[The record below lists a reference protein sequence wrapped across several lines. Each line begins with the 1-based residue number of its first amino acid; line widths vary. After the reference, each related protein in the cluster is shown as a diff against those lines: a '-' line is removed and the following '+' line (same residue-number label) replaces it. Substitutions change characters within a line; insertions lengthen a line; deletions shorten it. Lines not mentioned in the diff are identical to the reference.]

1 MSKGTQSRRRAP
13 PRRKPLLKPYRRS
26 TLLAKR
32 KQQGYTIGTIKALLQ
47 KHSTLGPCSSDR
59 EFARKE
65 NVPIATLRG
74 WLARKEEFLQ
84 SKKHTSNAT
93 LSGHG
98 HSEAVDFGDALASF
112 MDSVRDHEKF
122 LTTAHLVTWLKNH
135 QPAWL
140 DSYLEGKVDPSRAYK
155 ALLGWCQDF
164 AHRHGF
170 SQRVPCAS
178 KRTQEDL
185 QATRIE
191 YAQSFWSRYG
201 AYDRGNIINIDETGV
216 HYDMPPRRTWARI
229 GKSAKVDRQQKHS
242 DRVTAVLAIRAD
254 GRKLPPCIIVRGQ
267 PGGPVEQDELPTYP
281 RDAIYAV
288 QENAWMDERV
298 WDIYLRELVQY
309 EIEGPSVVV
318 VDNLSAHVTPA
329 ACELVRGDLYSV
341 LEELPAN
348 ATSTVQPLDVG
359 VMGPFKAKC
368 RTEWLHEVKVTT
380 AAEKRL
386 AMVKRILKVWESIPP
401 AMVIRSFDKA
411 IPCDES

>member
-1 MSKGTQSRRRAP
+1 MHEFQNLTMSKGTQSRRRAP

-32 KQQGYTIGTIKALLQ
+32 KQQSYTIGTIKALLQ

-84 SKKHTSNAT
+84 SKKHTRNAT

-98 HSEAVDFGDALASF
+98 HSEAVDFGDALTSF

-155 ALLGWCQDF
+155 ALLGWCQAF

-191 YAQSFWSRYG
+191 YAQSFWSR
-201 AYDRGNIINIDETGV
+201 
-216 HYDMPPRRTWARI
+216 
-229 GKSAKVDRQQKHS
+229 
-242 DRVTAVLAIRAD
+242 
-254 GRKLPPCIIVRGQ
+254 RKLSLCIIVRGQ

-281 RDAIYAV
+281 RDVIYAV

-309 EIEGPSVVV
+309 EIEAPSVVV
-318 VDNLSAHVTPA
+318 VDNLSTHVTPA

-341 LEELPAN
+341 LEDLPAN

-359 VMGPFKAKC
+359 VMGPFKC

>member
-1 MSKGTQSRRRAP
+1 MHEFQNLTMSKGTQSRRRAP

-135 QPAWL
+135 QPAW
-140 DSYLEGKVDPSRAYK
+140 K
-155 ALLGWCQDF
+155 ARW
-164 AHRHGF
+164 
-170 SQRVPCAS
+170 
-178 KRTQEDL
+178 
-185 QATRIE
+185 
-191 YAQSFWSRYG
+191 
-201 AYDRGNIINIDETGV
+201 
-216 HYDMPPRRTWARI
+216 
-229 GKSAKVDRQQKHS
+229 
-242 DRVTAVLAIRAD
+242 IR
-254 GRKLPPCIIVRGQ
+254 RKLPPCIIVRGQ

-309 EIEGPSVVV
+309 EIEAPSVVV

>member
-1 MSKGTQSRRRAP
+1 MHEFQNLTMSKGTQSRRRAP

-32 KQQGYTIGTIKALLQ
+32 KQQSYTIGTIKALLQ

-140 DSYLEGKVDPSRAYK
+140 DSYLEGK
-155 ALLGWCQDF
+155 
-164 AHRHGF
+164 
-170 SQRVPCAS
+170 RVPCAS

-185 QATRIE
+185 QATRVE
-191 YAQSFWSRYG
+191 YEQLFWSKYS
-201 AYDRGNIINIDETGV
+201 AYDRGNI
-216 HYDMPPRRTWARI
+216 
-229 GKSAKVDRQQKHS
+229 
-242 DRVTAVLAIRAD
+242 
-254 GRKLPPCIIVRGQ
+254 
-267 PGGPVEQDELPTYP
+267 
-281 RDAIYAV
+281 
-288 QENAWMDERV
+288 
-298 WDIYLRELVQY
+298 QY
-309 EIEGPSVVV
+309 EIEVPSVVV

-368 RTEWLHEVKVTT
+368 APSGCTR
-380 AAEKRL
+380 
-386 AMVKRILKVWESIPP
+386 
-401 AMVIRSFDKA
+401 
-411 IPCDES
+411 

>member
-1 MSKGTQSRRRAP
+1 
-13 PRRKPLLKPYRRS
+13 
-26 TLLAKR
+26 
-32 KQQGYTIGTIKALLQ
+32 
-47 KHSTLGPCSSDR
+47 
-59 EFARKE
+59 
-65 NVPIATLRG
+65 
-74 WLARKEEFLQ
+74 
-84 SKKHTSNAT
+84 
-93 LSGHG
+93 
-98 HSEAVDFGDALASF
+98 
-112 MDSVRDHEKF
+112 
-122 LTTAHLVTWLKNH
+122 HLVTWLKNH
-135 QPAWL
+135 QLAWL

-155 ALLGWCQDF
+155 ALLGWCQAF

-191 YAQSFWSRYG
+191 YAQSFWSK
-201 AYDRGNIINIDETGV
+201 YDRGNIINIDETGV
-216 HYDMPPRRTWARI
+216 HYEMP
-229 GKSAKVDRQQKHS
+229 
-242 DRVTAVLAIRAD
+242 IR
-254 GRKLPPCIIVRGQ
+254 RKLPPCIIVRGQ

-309 EIEGPSVVV
+309 EIEAPSVAV

-348 ATSTVQPLDVG
+348 ATSTVQRLEVG

-368 RTEWLHEVKVTT
+368 RTEWLHEVKTRGVFINGKIEMWPFVRLVPAARNPRNRPAGTMVTKLVNVD
-380 AAEKRL
+380 AAVYRDYVMNKVVPAIKPTFPSANKRVVLQHDNATPHGSITDAAL
-386 AMVKRILKVWESIPP
+386 ASVSTGGLMFVMRRQPPDSPDQNVLDLGFFASIQSLQYKK
-401 AMVIRSFDKA
+401 MSRTEDDVIRNTLEAFD
-411 IPCDES
+411 ELN